1 MQIGLNILLD
11 RLKQSIATAR
21 ELASFLGKRSNLE
34 EQQAHGLRRLIR
46 ATHESLRRPD
56 HRQGSYFRQVD
67 EVNRIHDQMAENGIQ
82 FAMSLHQMHDDLN
95 QMAVDMDR
103 GRKQWKQS
111 GLQSE
116 GRVNEAVSMMEK
128 AKRKYYSLA
137 EDYDRVRTGE
147 RSGGF
152 SLRGPRSGAQ
162 YEEELQR
169 KVQTADQ
176 EYQSRV
182 QSAAAQRQELI
193 QAGRPQTVAAIQ
205 ELITECDSAITVQLQ
220 KFGKLRLG

>member
-1 MQIGLNILLD
+1 MD

-21 ELASFLGKRSNLE
+21 ELASFLGKRSALE

-67 EVNRIHDQMAENGIQ
+67 EVNRIHDQLAENGIQ
-82 FAMSLHQMHDDLN
+82 FGLSLHQMHDDLN
-95 QMAVDMDR
+95 EMAVNMER
-103 GRKQWKQS
+103 GRKQWKQT
-111 GLQSE
+111 GLQAE
-116 GRVNEAVSMMEK
+116 GRVIEAISMMEK
-128 AKRKYYSLA
+128 SKRKYYSLA

-147 RSGGF
+147 RTGGF

-162 YEEELQR
+162 YEEDLQR
-169 KVQTADQ
+169 KVQSADQ

-182 QSAAAQRQELI
+182 QSAAAQRQELV
-193 QAGRPQTVAAIQ
+193 QAGRPQSVSAIQ
-205 ELITECDSAITVQLQ
+205 ELISECDASITVQLQ
-220 KFGKLRLG
+220 KFGQSYR